1 MRTFHAF
8 LEFCY
13 IARQEFIT
21 EEALDKLE
29 DALERFHEYRTIF
42 ETSGVRPDGFHL
54 PRQHAMVHYP
64 SLIRAFGAPNG
75 LSTSITECQHI
86 RSVKEPW
93 RRSNR
98 NNPLGQILVINTRTC
113 KLVSA
118 GNDFK
123 GRGMLA
129 APVVKGGKLLTTI
142 PSFKGLRFYQDDGD
156 PVINGDNKEGQQDP
170 EETVDKLIVDGP
182 SVPTHVELRKKK
194 GM

>member
-1 MRTFHAF
+1 MQTFSAF

-21 EEALDKLE
+21 EEALHELE
-29 DALERFHEYRTIF
+29 EALERFHKSRTIF

-54 PRQHAMVHYP
+54 PRQHALVHYP
-64 SLIRAFGAPNG
+64 SLIRSFGAPNG

-98 NNPLGQILVINTRTC
+98 NNPLGQILVTNARTC
-113 KLVSA
+113 KLVAA

-129 APVVKGGKLLTTI
+129 TPLVNGALTAF
-142 PSFKGLRFYQDDGD
+142 SRFESL
-156 PVINGDNKEGQQDP
+156 N
-170 EETVDKLIVDGP
+170 
-182 SVPTHVELRKKK
+182 
-194 GM
+194 